1 MAAFI
6 ADYDLPQTIGLLPKE
21 KQMGK
26 VLFGLLIVAIVWLLF
41 FAKRKTGRQSNA
53 DSNKQMPASERMV
66 SCQRCGVNI
75 PESEA
80 KQVGDGS
87 FTCKNVSACSSAAK

>member
-1 MAAFI
+1 
-6 ADYDLPQTIGLLPKE
+6 
-21 KQMGK
+21 MGK

-41 FAKRKTGRQSNA
+41 FAKRKAGGQSNTDA
-53 DSNKQMPASERMV
+53 NRRAPASERMV

-80 KQVGDGS
+80 EHAVDGS
-87 FTCKNVSACSSAAK
+87 FTCKNVGTCNSTQK